1 MGKIY
6 RSAMGKP
13 VDMDLLRLANENA
26 VAIGNMRTNARGD
39 ELGPGG
45 KVIKTKN
52 QIIQEYNKM
61 TGQVAEDTF
70 PGSPAKTTPVATPQ
84 IVADEVKTTAKSS
97 AKPRG
102 SMASTVA
109 KETDPRMDDIEDIDG
124 GV

>member
-45 KVIKTKN
+45 KVVKTRN

-61 TGQVAEDTF
+61 TGQVAEDSFT
-70 PGSPAKTTPVATPQ
+70 GKTTSSQLLSDTPVKPA
-84 IVADEVKTTAKSS
+84 AKSKNS
-97 AKPRG
+97 AKE
-102 SMASTVA
+102 SNT
-109 KETDPRMDDIEDIDG
+109 RMDDIEDIDG